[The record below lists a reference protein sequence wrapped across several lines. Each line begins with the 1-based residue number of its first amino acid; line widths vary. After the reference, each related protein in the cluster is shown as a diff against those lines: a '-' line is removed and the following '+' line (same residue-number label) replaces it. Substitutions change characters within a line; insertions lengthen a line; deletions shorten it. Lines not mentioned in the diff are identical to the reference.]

1 MTMQRLV
8 IYGELC
14 DLNTYINKERA
25 NKFMAAKIKREETDR
40 VIAECMIQKL
50 KPIDKP
56 VTVDIEWVT
65 KNLRKDLDNVAFAKK
80 FILDGLVKAG
90 VIEGDGRK
98 HVTGFSDTCN
108 VSKDNPRVIVT
119 IN

>member
-1 MTMQRLV
+1 MQRLV

-40 VIAECMIQKL
+40 VIAECLVQKL
-50 KPIDKP
+50 KKIEKP
-56 VTVDIEWVT
+56 VTIDIEWVT
-65 KNLRKDLDNVAFAKK
+65 KNTRKDPDNVAFAKK

-90 VIEGDGRK
+90 VLENDGRK
-98 HVTGFSDTCN
+98 QITGFSDSYS
-108 VSKDNPRVIVT
+108 VSKTNARVIVS